1 MPRTAAKQ
9 KGTGYVLSACGA
21 VCARAQHVMLAA
33 GVLCSLQP
41 CVCVLRRRT
50 RGIAPLTSVDDLT
63 SVDQLAALLP
73 VGQLSKREL
82 EAIQKSMRLQ
92 LLLLSLKELGAIQK
106 SMRLVS
112 HTWGRVEVC
121 FCAVHYTC
129 PWGSRCP
136 AWRKWG
142 QGP

>member
-1 MPRTAAKQ
+1 M
-9 KGTGYVLSACGA
+9 
-21 VCARAQHVMLAA
+21 
-33 GVLCSLQP
+33 
-41 CVCVLRRRT
+41 CVLRRKT

-73 VGQLSKREL
+73 VKQLSKREL
-82 EAIQKSMRLQ
+82 EAIQKSMRL
-92 LLLLSLKELGAIQK
+92 
-106 SMRLVS
+106 VS
-112 HTWGRVEVC
+112 QTWGRVEVC